1 MARPVNPRKV
11 FSRPKIKG
19 FIPMG
24 FYASDLETVYLSVEE
39 YESIRLKDY
48 MGLTQL
54 ESSEHMDV
62 SRPTL
67 TRIYEKARNK
77 IAEAL
82 CEGKQI
88 LIQGG
93 NVVYH
98 EEWFSCSNCG
108 CKFNIKE
115 KSDSTKK
122 CTLCGS
128 EEVVLIEN
136 DL

>member
-11 FSRPKIKG
+11 FSRPKVKG

-39 YESIRLKDY
+39 YESIRLKDH
-48 MGLTQL
+48 MGLSQL
-54 ESSEHMDV
+54 ESSEHMGV

-93 NVVYH
+93 NVIYH
-98 EEWFSCSNCG
+98 EEWFLCNNCG
-108 CKFNIKE
+108 SKFNSKGGSV
-115 KSDSTKK
+115 KLND
-122 CTLCGS
+122 CPLCGS
-128 EEVVLIEN
+128 KKVEIIEN
-136 DL
+136 EI

>member
-24 FYASDLETVYLSVEE
+24 YYASDLETIYLTVEE

-48 MGLTQL
+48 MGLSQL
-54 ESSEHMDV
+54 ESSEHMRV

-67 TRIYEKARNK
+67 TRIYEKARK
-77 IAEAL
+77 KMAEAL

-93 NVVYH
+93 NVIYH
-98 EEWFSCSNCG
+98 EKWHICNECES
-108 CKFNIKE
+108 KFN
-115 KSDSTKK
+115 TKGQEENDNI
-122 CTLCGS
+122 CPLCGS
-128 EEVVLIEN
+128 KNVTLIEN
-136 DL
+136 EI

>member
-1 MARPVNPRKV
+1 MARPINPRRV
-11 FSRPKIKG
+11 FSRPKVKG

-24 FYASDLETVYLSVEE
+24 FYSSDLDTIYLTVEE

-48 MGLTQL
+48 MFLSQL
-54 ESSEHMDV
+54 ESSEHMGI

-67 TRIYEKARNK
+67 TRIYDKARKK

-93 NVVYH
+93 NVIYL
-98 EEWFSCSNCG
+98 EEWYLCSSCGS
-108 CKFNIKE
+108 KFNSMNNKE
-115 KSDSTKK
+115 NPTK
-122 CTLCGS
+122 CPLCGDTKVEQIDS
-128 EEVVLIEN
+128 
-136 DL
+136 

>member
-11 FSRPKIKG
+11 FSRPRIKG

-24 FYASDLETVYLSVEE
+24 FYASEHETIYLTVEE

-48 MGLTQL
+48 MGLSQL
-54 ESSEHMDV
+54 ESSEQMGV

-67 TRIYEKARNK
+67 TRIYEKARKK
-77 IAEAL
+77 IAEAM

-93 NVVYH
+93 NVVYF
-98 EEWFSCSNCG
+98 EQWYLCDDCE
-108 CKFNIKE
+108 CKFNVKGNE
-115 KSDSTKK
+115 ERHES
-122 CTLCGS
+122 CPLCGS
-128 EEVVLIEN
+128 KNVGIIEN
-136 DL
+136 DV

>member
-11 FSRPKIKG
+11 FSRPKVKG

-24 FYASDLETVYLSVEE
+24 YYASDLETVYLSVEE
-39 YESIRLKDY
+39 FESIRLKDY
-48 MGLTQL
+48 MGLSQL
-54 ESSEHMDV
+54 ESSEHMGV

-77 IAEAL
+77 IAEAI

-98 EEWFSCSNCG
+98 EKWFICDDCG
-108 CKFNIKE
+108 SKFNIKG
-115 KSDSTKK
+115 KSDKAQS
-122 CTLCGS
+122 CPLCGS
-128 EEVVLIEN
+128 ENVQLVEN
-136 DL
+136 Q

>member
-11 FSRPKIKG
+11 FSRPKVKG

-24 FYASDLETVYLSVEE
+24 FYASDLDTIYLSVEE

-48 MGLTQL
+48 MGLSQL
-54 ESSEHMDV
+54 ESSEHMGV

-67 TRIYEKARNK
+67 TRIYEKARKK

-98 EEWFSCSNCG
+98 EEWFICSNCG
-108 CKFNIKE
+108 SKFNIKG
-115 KSDSTKK
+115 KSDNVEK
-122 CTLCGS
+122 CPLCGS
-128 EEVVLIEN
+128 KDVVLIEN

>member
-24 FYASDLETVYLSVEE
+24 FYASDLDTIYLSIEE

-48 MGLTQL
+48 LGLSQL
-54 ESSEHMDV
+54 ESSEHMGV

-67 TRIYEKARNK
+67 TRIYEKARKK

-93 NVVYH
+93 NIIYL
-98 EEWFSCSNCG
+98 EKWFRCENCG
-108 CKFNIKE
+108 SKFNTKGKE
-115 KSDSTKK
+115 NER
-122 CTLCGS
+122 CPLCGDKNI
-128 EEVVLIEN
+128 VLIEN

>member
-1 MARPVNPRKV
+1 MARPINPRKV

-24 FYASDLETVYLSVEE
+24 FYSSDLDTIYLSVEE

-48 MGLTQL
+48 MGLSQL
-54 ESSEHMDV
+54 ESSEHMGV

-67 TRIYEKARNK
+67 TRIYDKARKK

-82 CEGKQI
+82 CEGKQV

-93 NVVYH
+93 NIIYV
-98 EEWFSCSNCG
+98 W
-108 CKFNIKE
+108 
-115 KSDSTKK
+115 
-122 CTLCGS
+122 
-128 EEVVLIEN
+128 
-136 DL
+136 

>member
-24 FYASDLETVYLSVEE
+24 YYASDLDTIYLSVEE

-48 MGLTQL
+48 MGLSQL
-54 ESSEHMDV
+54 ESSEHMGV

-67 TRIYEKARNK
+67 TRIYEKARMK

-93 NVVYH
+93 NVIYH
-98 EEWFSCSNCG
+98 EKWHVCNNCES
-108 CKFNIKE
+108 KFNTKG
-115 KSDSTKK
+115 KTDSNES
-122 CTLCGS
+122 CPLCGS
-128 EEVVLIEN
+128 KNVVLIEN
-136 DL
+136 DI

>member
-24 FYASDLETVYLSVEE
+24 YYASDLETIYLSVEE

-48 MGLTQL
+48 MGLSQL
-54 ESSEHMDV
+54 ESSEHMGV

-67 TRIYEKARNK
+67 TRIYEKARSK
-77 IAEAL
+77 VAEAL

-98 EEWFSCSNCG
+98 EEWFVCSNCES
-108 CKFNIKE
+108 KFNIKGKISGAE
-115 KSDSTKK
+115 S
-122 CTLCGS
+122 CPLCGS
-128 EEVVLIEN
+128 KDVVLIEN